1 MYNQSDIDKKK
12 TRRILKM
19 SGKRKMFIYGG
30 IIGLIGAILM
40 KYGNPG
46 NMGICIAC
54 FWRDIAGA
62 LGLHRG
68 EVVQY
73 IRPEII
79 GIIFGTFAISYLTGD
94 FKVRGGSSPLIRFV
108 LGFFLMIGA
117 LVFLGCPLR
126 MVLRLANGDLNAL
139 VGLAGYVSG
148 IFIGVQFLKK
158 GYTLGKSIEQAKVA
172 GFIYPII
179 AIALLIF
186 LVIKPAFILFSTEG
200 PGSMAAPILLSLA
213 LGAIVGISL
222 QRSRICTAGGFRDI
236 ILIKD
241 SYFLW
246 GLIGIFVFSLA
257 GNLMLNFD
265 SFNLGF
271 EGQPVAHTNHLWNFL
286 GMTLVGL
293 CSVLLGGC
301 PIRQT
306 VLASQGD
313 TDAGITVFGLIIG
326 AAFAHNFGLASSGK
340 GATANGKIAVII
352 GIIFV
357 IILSYCVVMS
367 NKKSR
372 SQTKEVVSHE

>member
-1 MYNQSDIDKKK
+1 M
-12 TRRILKM
+12 
-19 SGKRKMFIYGG
+19 GEKRKMFIYGG
-30 IIGLIGAILM
+30 IVGLIGAILM
-40 KYGNPG
+40 KLGNPG

-62 LGLHRG
+62 LGLHRA

-79 GIIFGTFAISYLTGD
+79 GIIFGTFIISYMTGD
-94 FKVRGGSSPLIRFV
+94 FKVKGGSSPLIRFF

-126 MVLRLANGDLNAL
+126 MILRLANGDLNAL
-139 VGLAGYVSG
+139 VGLIGYVFG
-148 IFIGVQFLKK
+148 IFVGVQFLKK
-158 GYTLGKSIEQAKVA
+158 GYTLGKSIDQPIVA

-179 AIALLIF
+179 GLVLLIF
-186 LVIKPAFILFSTEG
+186 LVVKPAFILFSKEG
-200 PGSMAAPILLSLA
+200 PGSMAAPIIISLI
-213 LGAIVGISL
+213 LGGVVGIAL
-222 QRSRICTAGGFRDI
+222 QRSRVCTAGGFRDL

-241 SYFLW
+241 THFLW
-246 GLIGIFVFSLA
+246 GLVGLFVFALV
-257 GNLMLNFD
+257 GNLVLNFS
-265 SFNLGF
+265 SFKLGF

-313 TDAGITVFGLIIG
+313 TDAGVTVLGLILG
-326 AAFAHNFGLASSGK
+326 AAFAHNFGLASSAK

-352 GIIFV
+352 GIVF
-357 IILSYCVVMS
+357 ILVLAYSI
-367 NKKSR
+367 
-372 SQTKEVVSHE
+372 VVSANKSKSKGVVSRG